1 MYGLNNH
8 PDLNRSCLLALGR
21 VLIWVG
27 CRILGGIRSTEYRDH
42 SSTEL
47 EKLTP
52 LHSKP
57 PWLDQT
63 VYIWER
69 KFPLSK
75 IVHSPWKEG
84 KTRFEGDKAYN
95 KGREGVG
102 FRVSSKWQHVIHEQP
117 HNKKVEIQIP
127 IIRKLEILV
136 LEGLTDPIFEWQLK
150 NWDTIPEQMFPIQI
164 LDMSGIRIAH
174 CLKSGSC

>member
-1 MYGLNNH
+1 M
-8 PDLNRSCLLALGR
+8 
-21 VLIWVG
+21 
-27 CRILGGIRSTEYRDH
+27 GI
-42 SSTEL
+42 
-47 EKLTP
+47 
-52 LHSKP
+52 
-57 PWLDQT
+57 
-63 VYIWER
+63 
-69 KFPLSK
+69 
-75 IVHSPWKEG
+75 
-84 KTRFEGDKAYN
+84 
-95 KGREGVG
+95 
-102 FRVSSKWQHVIHEQP
+102 RVSSKWQHVIHEQP